1 MEGKNISTFNRG
13 YTSDKIN
20 ILTSHME
27 EENTDSAL
35 LTIDTKNDL
44 KAEIF
49 IINCILPI
57 DYSNLNN
64 GYLAENFN
72 KLW

>member
-1 MEGKNISTFNRG
+1 
-13 YTSDKIN
+13 
-20 ILTSHME
+20 ME

-64 GYLAENFN
+64 GYLAENFKSIKIKN
-72 KLW
+72 NFLSYCKSKIIKISKYFFEKI